1 MYWFFSILRSEIF
14 GAMLN
19 FRFASD
25 EHGFHGPWKVL
36 EKASCPWKVLENWK
50 IVGWPWKV
58 LEFSTEV
65 LEYFWKLL
73 LREKKHVL
81 RRGMIEKNSN
91 TQFFFGYHESVFL
104 WFWCSWHSSF
114 SVLWS
119 TLGTVPK
126 WRKVSQ

>member
-1 MYWFFSILRSEIF
+1 MFFSILQSEIF

-25 EHGFHGPWKVL
+25 EHGLHGPWKVL
-36 EKASCPWKVLENWK
+36 EKASCAWKVLKNQLKNCGMALKSPWIFHRSPWIFLKAPLSWK
-50 IVGWPWKV
+50 
-58 LEFSTEV
+58 
-65 LEYFWKLL
+65 
-73 LREKKHVL
+73 KKHVL

-114 SVLWS
+114 SVIWS

-126 WRKVSQ
+126 WRKVL